1 MDRRALRVP
10 GTRPQA
16 ASGMRSGTHSNLGRF
31 HTMQQVNKIIM
42 ILMTKGNFSTWMK
55 DGGTFIT
62 CCTDGIKPVVFRI
75 ERIEG

>member
-1 MDRRALRVP
+1 
-10 GTRPQA
+10 
-16 ASGMRSGTHSNLGRF
+16 
-31 HTMQQVNKIIM
+31 MQRVNKIIM

-62 CCTDGIKPVVFRI
+62 CCTDGSKPVVLKI